1 MRALMWVLI
10 AVAAVGSLII
20 GLTGC
25 HPVVAQPGIAGGCNK
40 AGICCYVL
48 PSGDALS
55 CVATKVQITVSP
67 GEIKDENLSWSGGI
81 VRRPEASFSQGGA
94 QTGGEVSSGAL
105 EARISQQLVGGG
117 IDP

>member
-67 GEIKDENLSWSGGI
+67 GEIKDEVQSGSSRVPDNQGMPSA
-81 VRRPEASFSQGGA
+81 VR
-94 QTGGEVSSGAL
+94 EVSGRAL
-105 EARISQQLVGGG
+105 EGRLLLNPGFGER
-117 IDP
+117 